1 MTSVK
6 IEPAFPGGFTWRRA
20 WIVWSFVWLGVR
32 FGASSRGM
40 HPLRF
45 APRAFVRYVRM
56 MWLWRSGV
64 TLDDALEMERERSE
78 G

>member
-20 WIVWSFVWLGVR
+20 WIVWCIFWLGVR
-32 FGASSRGM
+32 CNASGA
-40 HPLRF
+40 HPWRL
-45 APRAFVRYVRM
+45 APRAFLRFARLM
-56 MWLWRSGV
+56 RLWRSGV
-64 TLDDALEMERERSE
+64 PLDDALAVEMERCE

>member
-20 WIVWSFVWLGVR
+20 WIVWGFFWLGVR
-32 FGASSRGM
+32 FGARSRM
-40 HPLRF
+40 HLLQC
-45 APRAFVRYVRM
+45 APRAFLRFVRLMR
-56 MWLWRSGV
+56 LWRSGV
-64 TLDDALEMERERSE
+64 TLDDALAVERERSE